1 MRNKTQITV
10 KEVDEKAFQNLKAEA
25 AKRKMTVGTA
35 LTWAIENWLSSLE
48 PIRGRLSDLKP
59 RDWGPGTERV
69 SEEIDEILYGED

>member
-1 MRNKTQITV
+1 
-10 KEVDEKAFQNLKAEA
+10 
-25 AKRKMTVGTA
+25 MTVGTA